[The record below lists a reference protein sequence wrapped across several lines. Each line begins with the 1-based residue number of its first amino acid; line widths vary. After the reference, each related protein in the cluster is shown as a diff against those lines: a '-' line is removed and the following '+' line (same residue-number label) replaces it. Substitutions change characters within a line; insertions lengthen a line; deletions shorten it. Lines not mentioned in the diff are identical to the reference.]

1 MSSESASG
9 FTLDL
14 DQSAL
19 VIADRKGRIVYWSHG
34 ATALFGYA
42 AETMVGKGASVLVPP
57 AYRRRHT
64 AGFRQAWASGVLE
77 PSGAVMVP
85 VVCADGETR
94 SYASHIFPIRDPYGR
109 LLAVGAAWIPP
120 DDRDASLRTIDSRR
134 SGDER

>member
-1 MSSESASG
+1 MSNESAPE

-19 VIADRKGRIVYWSHG
+19 VIADRKGRIVYWSPG

-42 AETMVGKGASVLVPP
+42 AEAMVGKGASVLVPP

-109 LLAVGAAWIPP
+109 LLAVAAAWMPP
-120 DDRDASLRTIDSRR
+120 DGRDASLRSIDSRR
-134 SGDER
+134 ASDER